1 MGCPFGACE
10 GGIDK
15 PVEPGLLFNSIEFDG
30 IKTGM
35 VDLLPEAKEFDSV
48 AVSEPVGDQVVR
60 ALRVFVAGDVGQ
72 ADVILV
78 VDAGEADFAG
88 EHFDFLRHGLSRC
101 SGVA

>member
-15 PVEPGLLFNSIEFDG
+15 TIEAGLHSNPVEFDG
-30 IKTGM
+30 IKTGI
-35 VDLLPEAKEFDSV
+35 VDLLPETEELEGV
-48 AVSEPVGDQVVR
+48 AVAQPVADQVVTGI
-60 ALRVFVAGDVGQ
+60 RVFVAVDVGE

-78 VDAGEADFAG
+78 VDTGEADFAA
-88 EHFDFLRHGLSRC
+88 ENFDFLRHGLSRC